1 MRIVES
7 KYPFLFSPLK
17 VGRLT
22 LKNRIEAAPVNISNL
37 PLSGYPTAENIAIF
51 EEKAKGGAA
60 IVHMGECR
68 IDKKTGISHLL
79 CIALDD
85 PEVIPYLHA
94 ATDAIKRHNAVSAV
108 ELIHPGT
115 RSGPAIYDG
124 PIWGPSA
131 GPGHLGKDYEELDKE
146 TIKYIVGRFG
156 DAAEVAKLGGVD
168 IVMIHAGHGW
178 LLHQFLSPLNNRRTD
193 EYGGSLENRARIT
206 LEVIE
211 DIRKKCGPDM
221 PIELRMS
228 GTELTEGGLTL
239 EDQIEFAKL
248 LDGKVDLIHVT
259 CGTFHVPATNQHMI
273 PNGFLPEGCNVYLA
287 EAIKAQLKHTP
298 VVAVGSLQDPQ
309 MMEDIIAEGK
319 ADMVALGRALI
330 ADPQLPNKLKEGRE
344 DEVFPCLR
352 CMACI
357 SENFVP
363 YVRHCSRI
371 RRCPANP
378 MAYKELAARAVKPAD
393 KPKKVLVIG
402 GGPAGME
409 AAAGLAERGH
419 KVFLCEKTGRL
430 GGAMLLAEKMPF
442 KFRLEGLR
450 RAMIKRLEASGAEVR
465 LNTEV
470 TDDVVELL
478 QPDVIVAAMGAR
490 PKLPEWLDASGYWVN
505 ATESVAQKAPEEPA
519 EEGKKSGKKS
529 RKKAQAEGAQ
539 SNTISLGANSSEDSR
554 ITIGLG
560 AVSPADAGNSTIS
573 LGTASPA
580 MKIQFHRG
588 NAMSYEHALLH
599 PESIGQSVVVA
610 GSGLTGLEI
619 ALWLAKEGKQVVVAG
634 KAPEPC
640 LGAAYLYREG
650 LLMELNAAG
659 VNILNGAE
667 CLGMNEAGV
676 LLKPVIPQN
685 PEGPEADQP
694 EPQAIAY
701 PADSLIAACGME
713 PLEAEAERF
722 RIQAADFWKIGD
734 CAQVRKIFD
743 ARREGSN
750 AGANI

>member
-1 MRIVES
+1 MRIVER
-7 KYPFLFSPLK
+7 KYPWLFSPLK
-17 VGRLT
+17 VGKLT
-22 LKNRIEAAPVNISNL
+22 LKNRIEAPPVNISNL
-37 PLSGYPTAENIAIF
+37 PLSGYPTADNIAIF

-68 IDKKTGISHLL
+68 IDRKTGISHLL

-94 ATDAIKRHNAVSAV
+94 ATDAIKRHNAFSAV

-115 RSGPAIYDG
+115 RSDPAIYDG

-131 GPGHLGKDYEELDKE
+131 GPGHLGKDYQELDKE

-206 LEVIE
+206 MEVIE
-211 DIRKKCGPDM
+211 DIRRKCGPDM
-221 PIELRMS
+221 PIEVRIS

-248 LDGKVDLIHVT
+248 LDGKVDLLHVT
-259 CGTFHVPATNQHMI
+259 CGTFHVPETNQHMI
-273 PNGFLPEGCNVYLA
+273 PNGFLPDGCNVYLA
-287 EAIKAQLKHTP
+287 EAIKKQMRYTP
-298 VVAVGSLQDPQ
+298 VVTVGALSDPQ

-344 DEVFPCLR
+344 DEVSPCLR

-378 MAYKELAARAVKPAD
+378 AAYKELAARDIRPAE

-419 KVFLCEKTGRL
+419 RVILCEKSSKL
-430 GGAMLLAEKMPF
+430 GGAMLLASRMPF
-442 KFRLEGLR
+442 KFRVEELR
-450 RAMIKRLEASGAEVR
+450 KVMIRRLEASGTEIR
-465 LNTEV
+465 LNCEV
-470 TDDVVELL
+470 TDEVVELL
-478 QPDVIVAAMGAR
+478 SPDVIVAAMGAR
-490 PKLPEWLDASGYWVN
+490 PHIPEWLDPSGYWVN
-505 ATESVAQKAPEEPA
+505 ASVSSPVQAETQPEA
-519 EEGKKSGKKS
+519 KKGKRKS
-529 RKKAQAEGAQ
+529 KKAQAEEAD
-539 SNTISLGANSSEDSR
+539 SSIILNKE
-554 ITIGLG
+554 
-560 AVSPADAGNSTIS
+560 PAD
-573 LGTASPA
+573 L
-580 MKIQFHRG
+580 KIQFNRG
-588 NAMSYEHALLH
+588 NAMSYEHALRY
-599 PESIGQSVVVA
+599 PESIGQSVVIA
-610 GSGLTGLEI
+610 GSGLTGLEL
-619 ALWLAKEGKQVVVAG
+619 ALWLAKEGRQVVVAG
-634 KAPEPC
+634 RAPAPC

-650 LLMELNAAG
+650 LLMELQAAG
-659 VNILNGAE
+659 VNILNSVE

-676 LLKPVIPQN
+676 LLKPLQAQDAAKACS
-685 PEGPEADQP
+685 ADQAQDPSEGCPP
-694 EPQAIAY
+694 EQPQVIAF
-701 PADSLIAACGME
+701 PADSLIAACGMD
-713 PLEAEAERF
+713 EAEIEAERF
-722 RIQAADFWKIGD
+722 RFQADDFWKIGD
-734 CAQVRKIFD
+734 CAEVRKIFD
-743 ARREGSN
+743 ARREGYN
-750 AGANI
+750 AGAYI